1 MNHGYILAIDQ
12 GTTGT
17 RVLVVD
23 REGNIAGEGY
33 ARHTQYYPKPGWVEH
48 DPEEIWRCVQAATES
63 ALAAAGAGP
72 EDIAAV
78 GLDNQG
84 ETVVCWDARTGT
96 PLHPAVVWSCRR
108 TSEEARRWA
117 EDGDWEERA
126 RSVTGLT
133 IDPYFSA
140 TKIRWLLDRI
150 DQPVTTVRCTTL
162 DAWLLYRLTGG
173 RRYATDVSTAS
184 RTLLFD
190 IVRREYWQEAL
201 DYLRIPPEVLAPVQ
215 PTVSHFGDTD
225 PRAFLGISAP
235 IVANIVDQPAALFG
249 HLCTEYGMMK
259 CTFGTGGFVLMN
271 AGSQPPLPSGPVLT
285 SIAWEQDGR
294 VTYALDGGIYS
305 AGSSVDWAVQDL
317 GLASSPAETE
327 ALARSVEDSAG
338 VYYVPALTGLAAP
351 HWDSNAR
358 GAFLGLN
365 PKAGRAHLVRAVLEG
380 IAHRVADVI
389 DAMEA
394 VSGASRSSLRVDG
407 GMVHNGF
414 FMQCLAD
421 LLGIEVSV
429 PSLTEATAMGV
440 AYLAGLELGWW
451 KDAGDLRSKQQIART
466 YAPALPEERRQ
477 QKRMEWR
484 RALSAVK
491 AFAGEKE

>member
-1 MNHGYILAIDQ
+1 MGYILAIDQ

-23 REGNIAGEGY
+23 REGRIRGEGY

-48 DPEEIWRCVQAATES
+48 VPEEIWRCVLKATES
-63 ALAAAGAGP
+63 ALAAADVGS
-72 EDIAAV
+72 EEIAAI

-84 ETVVCWDARTGT
+84 ETVVSWDVRTGE
-96 PLHPAVVWSCRR
+96 PLHPAIVWSCRR
-108 TSEEARRWA
+108 TSVEARRWA
-117 EDGDWEERA
+117 DDADWEERV

-140 TKIRWLLDRI
+140 TKVRWLLDHT
-150 DQPVTTVRCTTL
+150 DQPADTVRCTTL

-190 IVRREYWQEAL
+190 IVRLKYWQDTL
-201 DYLRIPPEVLAPVQ
+201 DYLRIPPEVLAPVL

-225 PRAFLGISAP
+225 PESFLGISAP
-235 IVANIVDQPAALFG
+235 VLVNIVDQPAALFG
-249 HLCTEYGMMK
+249 HLCTEYGMIK

-271 AGSQPPLPSGPVLT
+271 AGGRPHLPSGSVLT
-285 SIAWEQDGR
+285 SIAWQQGGA
-294 VTYALDGGIYS
+294 VTYTLDGAIYS
-305 AGSSVDWAVQDL
+305 AGSSVDWVVRNL
-317 GLASSPAETE
+317 GLADSAAETD

-351 HWDSNAR
+351 HWDSTAR

-365 PKAGRAHLVRAVLEG
+365 PKAGRAHLIRAMLEG
-380 IAHRVADVI
+380 IVHRVADVVE
-389 DAMEA
+389 AMEA
-394 VSGASRSSLRVDG
+394 ASGLSSRSSLRVDG
-407 GMVHNGF
+407 GMVRNAF

-421 LLGIEVSV
+421 FLGTDVIV
-429 PSLTEATAMGV
+429 PRLTEATAMGV
-440 AYLAGLELGWW
+440 AYLVGLELGWW
-451 KDAGDLRSKQQIART
+451 KDADALRDKQQIARLYT
-466 YAPALPEERRQ
+466 PALSQEQRE
-477 QKRMEWR
+477 QKREAWR
-484 RALSAVK
+484 RALAAVQVFP
-491 AFAGEKE
+491 ADED